1 MKTGGYSNTVD
12 GSMKSTEII
21 YTNGTISEGRVSLP
35 YRLEG
40 HCILTLNDGRIMIIG
55 GKNKNGMKEKVWFFN
70 SPTNPASEPIEL
82 HSMHTARQRHA
93 CALFNNPMNGNKQFV
108 LVAGGQ
114 DVNDAEIL
122 EIKPTDQMYFEK
134 WTKCK

>member
-1 MKTGGYSNTVD
+1 MKE
-12 GSMKSTEII
+12 TEII
-21 YTNGTISEGRVSLP
+21 NGTDGTVSIGEDLP
-35 YRLEG
+35 DKLEG
-40 HCILTLNDGRIMIIG
+40 HCMLTLDDGRVMILG
-55 GKNKNGMKEKVWFFN
+55 GKKDKVMKENVWIFN

-122 EIKPTDQMYFEK
+122 EIKPTSQMYLEK